1 MVIGGVVGVA
11 FIIAF
16 GLFSFDAEVEYDL
29 SNVDFVICDTSI
41 GAVDPTLTPE
51 EFAALDLDALD
62 CVEYFLVHM
71 VCDHDFETGEYHATY
86 AYEPDTLTI
95 PVGKTVVWRN
105 DDIHGVSGVTNK
117 GTNFNPGDQMNM
129 SDKLDAVEQR
139 NFGGTHDV
147 TFDLANWN
155 PNDVTFDL
163 EHNGVLSRVQSPT
176 ITGKGGMGEIRNDF
190 NLDVNVAVTG
200 FGWSYTFL
208 ERGDFPYHCSIH
220 PWMTGTV
227 HVV

>member
-41 GAVDPTLTPE
+41 GALDPTLTPE

-71 VCDHDFETGEYHATY
+71 VCDHDFETAEYHGTY

-117 GTNFNPGDQMNM
+117 GTNFNPGDQTNM
-129 SDKLDAVEQR
+129 SDKLDAMHQR
-139 NFGGTHDV
+139 EFGGTHDV
-147 TFDLANWN
+147 TFDLQ
-155 PNDVTFDL
+155 
-163 EHNGVLSRVQSPT
+163 HNGQPVTDDHWWVQSPRIHKDEGD
-176 ITGKGGMGEIRNDF
+176 ITFEGVLRGGW
-190 NLDVNVAVTG
+190 A
-200 FGWSYTFL
+200 YTFL

>member
-1 MVIGGVVGVA
+1 MRSKNGPKLILAGGIIGLV
-11 FIIAF
+11 FLITF
-16 GLFSFDAEVEYDL
+16 GLFLSDVEVEYDL

-41 GAVDPTLTPE
+41 GTVDPTLTPE
-51 EFAALDLDALD
+51 EFAALDLDAFG

-71 VCDHDFETGEYHATY
+71 ICDHDFETGEYHGTY

-117 GTNFNPGDQMNM
+117 GTNFNPGDQTNM
-129 SDKLDAVEQR
+129 SDKLDAMHQR
-139 NFGGTHDV
+139 EFGGTH
-147 TFDLANWN
+147 
-155 PNDVTFDL
+155 DVTFDL

-176 ITGKGGMGEIRNDF
+176 IQKGDMGEIRNDF

>member
-41 GAVDPTLTPE
+41 GALDPTLTPE

-71 VCDHDFETGEYHATY
+71 VCDHDFETAEYHGTY

-105 DDIHGVSGVTNK
+105 DDIHRVSGV
-117 GTNFNPGDQMNM
+117 QISMNM
-129 SDKLDAVEQR
+129 SDKLDAMEQR
-139 NFGGTHDV
+139 EFGGTH
-147 TFDLANWN
+147 
-155 PNDVTFDL
+155 DVTFDL
-163 EHNGVLSRVQSPT
+163 EHNGVLVQSPT
-176 ITGKGGMGEIRNDF
+176 IHKYEGDMEEIRNDF
-190 NLDVNVAVTG
+190 NLDVNVGVTG
-200 FGWSYTFL
+200 GWAYTFL

>member
-51 EFAALDLDALD
+51 EFAALDLDALG

-71 VCDHDFETGEYHATY
+71 VCDHDFETAEYHGTY

-105 DDIHGVSGVTNK
+105 DDIHRVSGV
-117 GTNFNPGDQMNM
+117 QISMNM
-129 SDKLDAVEQR
+129 SDKLDAMEQR
-139 NFGGTHDV
+139 EFGGTH
-147 TFDLANWN
+147 
-155 PNDVTFDL
+155 DVTFDL
-163 EHNGVLSRVQSPT
+163 EHNGVLVQSPT
-176 ITGKGGMGEIRNDF
+176 IHKYEGDMEEIRNDF
-190 NLDVNVAVTG
+190 NLDVNVGVTG
-200 FGWSYTFL
+200 GWAYTFL

>member
-71 VCDHDFETGEYHATY
+71 VCDHDFETGEYHGTY

-117 GTNFNPGDQMNM
+117 GTNFNPGVPMNL
-129 SDKLDAVEQR
+129 SDKPDSVDGRE
-139 NFGGTHDV
+139 FGGTHDV
-147 TFDLANWN
+147 TFDL
-155 PNDVTFDL
+155 
-163 EHNGVLSRVQSPT
+163 EHNDDVLVQSVLVGFSSPP
-176 ITGKGGMGEIRNDF
+176 IGLSHQ
-190 NLDVNVAVTG
+190 NLQ
-200 FGWSYTFL
+200 WEYTFL
-208 ERGDFPYHCSIH
+208 ERGDFHYHCSIH

>member
-1 MVIGGVVGVA
+1 MSQKQKVVIGGVVGVA

-41 GAVDPTLTPE
+41 GGVDPTLTPE
-51 EFAALDLDALD
+51 EFAALDLDAFG

-71 VCDHDFETGEYHATY
+71 VCDHDFETGEYHGTY

-117 GTNFNPGDQMNM
+117 GTNFNPGDQTNM
-129 SDKLDAVEQR
+129 SDKPDAMHQR
-139 NFGGTHDV
+139 EFGGTHDV
-147 TFDLANWN
+147 TFDL
-155 PNDVTFDL
+155 
-163 EHNGVLSRVQSPT
+163 EHNDDVLVQSVLVGFSSPP
-176 ITGKGGMGEIRNDF
+176 IGLSHQ
-190 NLDVNVAVTG
+190 NLQ
-200 FGWSYTFL
+200 WEYTFL
-208 ERGDFPYHCSIH
+208 ERGDFHYHCSIH

>member
-41 GAVDPTLTPE
+41 GGVDPTLTPE

-71 VCDHDFETGEYHATY
+71 VCDHDFETGEYHGTY

-117 GTNFNPGDQMNM
+117 GTNFNPGDQTNM
-129 SDKLDAVEQR
+129 SDKPDAMHQR
-139 NFGGTHDV
+139 EFGGSHDV
-147 TFDLANWN
+147 TFSIGAL
-155 PNDVTFDL
+155 PIS
-163 EHNGVLSRVQSPT
+163 EEGVKGLVSSESIGQCPACATYGVQSQLM
-176 ITGKGGMGEIRNDF
+176 GGGGE
-190 NLDVNVAVTG
+190 
-200 FGWSYTFL
+200 WSYTFL
-208 ERGDFPYHCSIH
+208 ERGEFPYYCSVH
-220 PWMTGTV
+220 PWMTGTI

>member
-71 VCDHDFETGEYHATY
+71 ICDHDSETNEYHGTY

-117 GTNFNPGDQMNM
+117 GTNFNPGDQTNM
-129 SDKLDAVEQR
+129 SDKPDAMHQR
-139 NFGGTHDV
+139 EFGGTH
-147 TFDLANWN
+147 
-155 PNDVTFDL
+155 DVTFDL

-190 NLDVNVAVTG
+190 NLDVNVGVQG

-208 ERGDFPYHCSIH
+208 ERGDFPYYCSIH

>member
-1 MVIGGVVGVA
+1 VVIGGVVGVA

-41 GAVDPTLTPE
+41 GALDPTLTPE
-51 EFAALDLDALD
+51 EFAALDLDALG

-71 VCDHDFETGEYHATY
+71 VCDHDFETAEYHGTY

-117 GTNFNPGDQMNM
+117 GTNFNPGDQTNM
-129 SDKLDAVEQR
+129 SDKPDAMHQR
-139 NFGGTHDV
+139 EFGGTHDV
-147 TFDLANWN
+147 TFDL
-155 PNDVTFDL
+155 
-163 EHNGVLSRVQSPT
+163 EHNDGVLVQSVLVGFSSPL
-176 ITGKGGMGEIRNDF
+176 IGLSHQ
-190 NLDVNVAVTG
+190 NLQ
-200 FGWSYTFL
+200 WEYTFL
-208 ERGDFPYHCSIH
+208 ERGDFHYHCSIH

>member
-41 GAVDPTLTPE
+41 GALDPTLTPE
-51 EFAALDLDALD
+51 EFAALDLDALG

-71 VCDHDFETGEYHATY
+71 VCDHDFETGEYHGTY

-117 GTNFNPGDQMNM
+117 GTNFNPGDPMNL
-129 SDKLDAVEQR
+129 SDKPDSVDGRE
-139 NFGGTHDV
+139 FGGTHDV
-147 TFDLANWN
+147 TFDL
-155 PNDVTFDL
+155 
-163 EHNGVLSRVQSPT
+163 EQNGILSRVQSPT
-176 ITGKGGMGEIRNDF
+176 ISGKGGMGEIRNDF

>member
-71 VCDHDFETGEYHATY
+71 VCDHDFETGEYHGTY

-117 GTNFNPGDQMNM
+117 GTNFNPGDQTNM
-129 SDKLDAVEQR
+129 SDKLDAMHQR
-139 NFGGTHDV
+139 EFGGSHDV
-147 TFDLANWN
+147 TFSIGAL
-155 PNDVTFDL
+155 PIS
-163 EHNGVLSRVQSPT
+163 EEGVKGLVSSESIGQCPACATYGVQSQLM
-176 ITGKGGMGEIRNDF
+176 GGGGE
-190 NLDVNVAVTG
+190 
-200 FGWSYTFL
+200 WSYTFL
-208 ERGDFPYHCSIH
+208 ERGEFPYYCSVH
-220 PWMTGTV
+220 PWMTGTI

>member
-1 MVIGGVVGVA
+1 MSQKQKVVIGGVVGVA

-16 GLFSFDAEVEYDL
+16 GLFLSDVEVEYDL
-29 SNVDFVICDTSI
+29 SNIDYIVCDSSI
-41 GAVDPTLTPE
+41 GTVDPTLTPE
-51 EFAALDLDALD
+51 EFAELNLDAIG

-71 VCDHDFETGEYHATY
+71 VCDHDFETGEYHGTY

-117 GTNFNPGDQMNM
+117 GTNFNPGDQTNM
-129 SDKLDAVEQR
+129 SDKPDAMHQR
-139 NFGGTHDV
+139 EFGGTH
-147 TFDLANWN
+147 
-155 PNDVTFDL
+155 DVTFDL

-176 ITGKGGMGEIRNDF
+176 IQKGDMGEIRNDF
-190 NLDVNVAVTG
+190 NLDVNVGVQG

-208 ERGDFPYHCSIH
+208 ERGDFPYYCSIH

>member
-1 MVIGGVVGVA
+1 VVIGGVVGVA

-41 GAVDPTLTPE
+41 GALTPE
-51 EFAALDLDALD
+51 EFVALDLDALG

-71 VCDHDFETGEYHATY
+71 VCDHDFETAEYHGTY

-105 DDIHGVSGVTNK
+105 DDIHRVSGV
-117 GTNFNPGDQMNM
+117 QISMNM
-129 SDKLDAVEQR
+129 SDKLDAMEQR
-139 NFGGTHDV
+139 EFGGTH
-147 TFDLANWN
+147 
-155 PNDVTFDL
+155 DVTFDL
-163 EHNGVLSRVQSPT
+163 EHNGVLVQSPT
-176 ITGKGGMGEIRNDF
+176 IHKYEGDMEEIRNDF
-190 NLDVNVAVTG
+190 NLDVNVGVTG
-200 FGWSYTFL
+200 GWAYTFL

>member
-41 GAVDPTLTPE
+41 GALDPTLTPE

-71 VCDHDFETGEYHATY
+71 ICDHDFETGEYHGTY

-117 GTNFNPGDQMNM
+117 GTNFNPGDPMNL
-129 SDKLDAVEQR
+129 SDRPDSVDGRE
-139 NFGGTHDV
+139 FGGTH
-147 TFDLANWN
+147 
-155 PNDVTFDL
+155 DVTFDL
-163 EHNGVLSRVQSPT
+163 EHNGVLVQSPT
-176 ITGKGGMGEIRNDF
+176 IHKYEGNMEEIRNDF
-190 NLDVNVAVTG
+190 NLDVNVGVTG
-200 FGWSYTFL
+200 GWAYTFL
-208 ERGDFPYHCSIH
+208 ERGDFPYHCSMH
-220 PWMTGTV
+220 PWMTGIV

>member
-1 MVIGGVVGVA
+1 LNAKSILAGGIIGLA
-11 FIIAF
+11 FLITL
-16 GLFSFDAEVEYDL
+16 GYFSSAVEVESDP

-41 GAVDPTLTPE
+41 GAGDHRIELWNIDTLG
-51 EFAALDLDALD
+51 

-71 VCDHDFETGEYHATY
+71 ICDHDSETNEYHGTY

-176 ITGKGGMGEIRNDF
+176 IQKGDMGEIRNDF
-190 NLDVNVAVTG
+190 NLDVNVGVQG

-208 ERGDFPYHCSIH
+208 ERGDFPYYCSIH
-220 PWMTGTV
+220 PWMTGIV

>member
-51 EFAALDLDALD
+51 EFAALDLDALG

-71 VCDHDFETGEYHATY
+71 VCDHDFETAEYHGTY

-117 GTNFNPGDQMNM
+117 GTNFNPGDPMNL
-129 SDKLDAVEQR
+129 SDRPDSVDGRE
-139 NFGGTHDV
+139 FGGTH
-147 TFDLANWN
+147 
-155 PNDVTFDL
+155 DVTFDL

-176 ITGKGGMGEIRNDF
+176 IQKGDMGEIRNDF
-190 NLDVNVAVTG
+190 NLDVNVGVTG
-200 FGWSYTFL
+200 FGWSYTFV
-208 ERGDFPYHCSIH
+208 ERGDFPYHCSLH

>member
-1 MVIGGVVGVA
+1 MNAKSILAGGIIGLA
-11 FIIAF
+11 FLITL
-16 GLFSFDAEVEYDL
+16 GYFSSAVEVESDP

-41 GAVDPTLTPE
+41 GAGDHRIELWNIDTLS
-51 EFAALDLDALD
+51 

-71 VCDHDFETGEYHATY
+71 ICDHDSETNEYHGTY

-117 GTNFNPGDQMNM
+117 GTNFNPGDQTNM
-129 SDKLDAVEQR
+129 SDKPDAMHQR
-139 NFGGTHDV
+139 EFGGTHDV
-147 TFDLANWN
+147 TFDL
-155 PNDVTFDL
+155 
-163 EHNGVLSRVQSPT
+163 EHNDDVLVQSVLVGFSSPP
-176 ITGKGGMGEIRNDF
+176 IGLSHQ
-190 NLDVNVAVTG
+190 NLQ
-200 FGWSYTFL
+200 WEYTFL
-208 ERGDFPYHCSIH
+208 ERGDFHYHCSIH

>member
-1 MVIGGVVGVA
+1 MSQKQKVVIGGVVGVA

-41 GAVDPTLTPE
+41 GALGALDPTLTPE

-71 VCDHDFETGEYHATY
+71 VCDHDFETGEYHGTY

-117 GTNFNPGDQMNM
+117 GTNFNPGDQTNM
-129 SDKLDAVEQR
+129 SDKPDAMHQR
-139 NFGGTHDV
+139 EFGGTHDV
-147 TFDLANWN
+147 TFDL
-155 PNDVTFDL
+155 
-163 EHNGVLSRVQSPT
+163 EHNDGVLVQSVLVGFSSPL
-176 ITGKGGMGEIRNDF
+176 IGLSHQ
-190 NLDVNVAVTG
+190 NLQ
-200 FGWSYTFL
+200 WEYTFL
-208 ERGDFPYHCSIH
+208 ERGDFLYHCSIH

>member
-41 GAVDPTLTPE
+41 GGVDPTLTPE

-71 VCDHDFETGEYHATY
+71 ICDHDFETGEYHGTY

-95 PVGKTVVWRN
+95 PVGKTVVCRN
-105 DDIHGVSGVTNK
+105 DDIHRISGV
-117 GTNFNPGDQMNM
+117 QISMNM
-129 SDKLDAVEQR
+129 SDKLDAMEQR
-139 NFGGTHDV
+139 EFGGTH
-147 TFDLANWN
+147 
-155 PNDVTFDL
+155 DVTFDL
-163 EHNGVLSRVQSPT
+163 EHNGVLVQSPT
-176 ITGKGGMGEIRNDF
+176 IHKYEGNMEEIRNDF
-190 NLDVNVAVTG
+190 NLDVNVGVTG
-200 FGWSYTFL
+200 GWAYTFL
-208 ERGDFPYHCSIH
+208 ERGDFPYHCSLH

>member
-1 MVIGGVVGVA
+1 MSQKQKVVIGGVVGVA

-16 GLFSFDAEVEYDL
+16 GLFLSDVEVEYDL
-29 SNVDFVICDTSI
+29 SPVDFVICDTSI
-41 GAVDPTLTPE
+41 GTIDPTLTPE
-51 EFAALDLDALD
+51 EFAALDLDALG

-71 VCDHDFETGEYHATY
+71 ICDHDHETGEYHGTY

-139 NFGGTHDV
+139 EFGGTH
-147 TFDLANWN
+147 
-155 PNDVTFDL
+155 DVTFDL

-176 ITGKGGMGEIRNDF
+176 IHKDRGDMGEIRNDF
-190 NLDVNVAVTG
+190 NLDVNVGVLG
-200 FGWSYTFL
+200 FGWAYTFL
-208 ERGDFPYHCSIH
+208 ERGDFPYYCSIH
-220 PWMTGTV
+220 PWMTGIV

>member
-1 MVIGGVVGVA
+1 MSQKQKVVIGGVVGVA

-71 VCDHDFETGEYHATY
+71 VCDHDFETGEYHGTY

-117 GTNFNPGDQMNM
+117 GTNFNPGDQTNM
-129 SDKLDAVEQR
+129 SDKPDAMHQR
-139 NFGGTHDV
+139 EFGGTHDV
-147 TFDLANWN
+147 TFDL
-155 PNDVTFDL
+155 
-163 EHNGVLSRVQSPT
+163 EHNDDVLVQSVLVGFSSPP
-176 ITGKGGMGEIRNDF
+176 IGLSHQ
-190 NLDVNVAVTG
+190 NLQ
-200 FGWSYTFL
+200 WEYTFL
-208 ERGDFPYHCSIH
+208 ERGDFHYHCSIH

>member
-1 MVIGGVVGVA
+1 VVIGGVVGVA

-41 GAVDPTLTPE
+41 GALDPTLTPE
-51 EFAALDLDALD
+51 EFAALDLDALG

-71 VCDHDFETGEYHATY
+71 VCDHDFETAEYHGTY

-105 DDIHGVSGVTNK
+105 DDIHRVSGV
-117 GTNFNPGDQMNM
+117 QISMNM
-129 SDKLDAVEQR
+129 SDKLDAMEQR
-139 NFGGTHDV
+139 EFGGTH
-147 TFDLANWN
+147 
-155 PNDVTFDL
+155 DVTFDL
-163 EHNGVLSRVQSPT
+163 EHNGVLVQSPT
-176 ITGKGGMGEIRNDF
+176 IHKYEGDMEEIRNDF
-190 NLDVNVAVTG
+190 NLDVNVGVTG
-200 FGWSYTFL
+200 GWAYTFL

>member
-1 MVIGGVVGVA
+1 MSQKQKVVIGGVVGVA

-41 GAVDPTLTPE
+41 GALDPTLTPE
-51 EFAALDLDALD
+51 EFAALDLDALG

-71 VCDHDFETGEYHATY
+71 VCDHDFETDEYHGTY

-105 DDIHGVSGVTNK
+105 DDIHRVSGV
-117 GTNFNPGDQMNM
+117 QISMNM
-129 SDKLDAVEQR
+129 SDKLDAMEQR
-139 NFGGTHDV
+139 EFGGTH
-147 TFDLANWN
+147 
-155 PNDVTFDL
+155 DVTFDL
-163 EHNGVLSRVQSPT
+163 EHNGVLVQSPT
-176 ITGKGGMGEIRNDF
+176 IHKYEGDMEEIRNDF
-190 NLDVNVAVTG
+190 NLDVNVGVTG
-200 FGWSYTFL
+200 GWAYTFL

>member
-16 GLFSFDAEVEYDL
+16 GLFLSDVEVEYDL

-41 GAVDPTLTPE
+41 GTVDPTLTPE

-71 VCDHDFETGEYHATY
+71 VCDHDFETGEYHGTY

-105 DDIHGVSGVTNK
+105 DDIHRISGV
-117 GTNFNPGDQMNM
+117 QISMNM
-129 SDKLDAVEQR
+129 SDKLDAMEQR
-139 NFGGTHDV
+139 EFGGTH
-147 TFDLANWN
+147 
-155 PNDVTFDL
+155 DVTFDL
-163 EHNGVLSRVQSPT
+163 EHNGVLVQSPT
-176 ITGKGGMGEIRNDF
+176 IHKYEGNMEEIRNDF
-190 NLDVNVAVTG
+190 NLDVNVGVTG
-200 FGWSYTFL
+200 GWAYTFL
-208 ERGDFPYHCSIH
+208 ERGDFPYHCSLH

>member
-51 EFAALDLDALD
+51 EFAALDLDALG

-117 GTNFNPGDQMNM
+117 GTNFNPGDQTNM
-129 SDKLDAVEQR
+129 SDKPDAMHQR
-139 NFGGTHDV
+139 EFGGTHDV
-147 TFDLANWN
+147 TFDL
-155 PNDVTFDL
+155 
-163 EHNGVLSRVQSPT
+163 EHNDDVLVQSVLVGFSSPP
-176 ITGKGGMGEIRNDF
+176 IGLSHQ
-190 NLDVNVAVTG
+190 NLQ
-200 FGWSYTFL
+200 WEYTFL
-208 ERGDFPYHCSIH
+208 ERGDFHYHCSIH

>member
-16 GLFSFDAEVEYDL
+16 GLFLSDVEVEYDL

-51 EFAALDLDALD
+51 EFAALDLDAFG

-71 VCDHDFETGEYHATY
+71 VCDHDFETAEYHGTY

-105 DDIHGVSGVTNK
+105 DDIHRISGV
-117 GTNFNPGDQMNM
+117 QISMNM
-129 SDKLDAVEQR
+129 SDKLDAMEQR
-139 NFGGTHDV
+139 EFGGTH
-147 TFDLANWN
+147 
-155 PNDVTFDL
+155 DVTFDL
-163 EHNGVLSRVQSPT
+163 EHNGVLVQSPT
-176 ITGKGGMGEIRNDF
+176 IHKYEGNMEEIRNDF
-190 NLDVNVAVTG
+190 NLDVNVGVTG
-200 FGWSYTFL
+200 GWAYTFL

>member
-1 MVIGGVVGVA
+1 MSG
-11 FIIAF
+11 
-16 GLFSFDAEVEYDL
+16 S
-29 SNVDFVICDTSI
+29 
-41 GAVDPTLTPE
+41 
-51 EFAALDLDALD
+51 
-62 CVEYFLVHM
+62 
-71 VCDHDFETGEYHATY
+71 Y

-117 GTNFNPGDQMNM
+117 GTNFNPGDPTNL
-129 SDKLDAVEQR
+129 SDKPDSVDGRE
-139 NFGGTHDV
+139 FGGTH
-147 TFDLANWN
+147 
-155 PNDVTFDL
+155 DVTFDL

-176 ITGKGGMGEIRNDF
+176 IHKGDMGEIRNDF
-190 NLDVNVAVTG
+190 NLDVNVGVQG

>member
-41 GAVDPTLTPE
+41 GALDPTLTPE
-51 EFAALDLDALD
+51 EFAALDLDALG

-71 VCDHDFETGEYHATY
+71 VCDHDFETAEYHGTY

-105 DDIHGVSGVTNK
+105 DDIHRVSGV
-117 GTNFNPGDQMNM
+117 QISMNM
-129 SDKLDAVEQR
+129 SDKLDAMEQR
-139 NFGGTHDV
+139 EFGGTH
-147 TFDLANWN
+147 
-155 PNDVTFDL
+155 DVTFDL
-163 EHNGVLSRVQSPT
+163 EHNGVLVQSPT
-176 ITGKGGMGEIRNDF
+176 IHKYEGDMEEIRNDF
-190 NLDVNVAVTG
+190 NLDVNVGVTG
-200 FGWSYTFL
+200 GWAYTFL

>member
-41 GAVDPTLTPE
+41 GALDPTLTPE
-51 EFAALDLDALD
+51 EFAALDLDALG

-71 VCDHDFETGEYHATY
+71 VCDHDFETAEYHGTY

-105 DDIHGVSGVTNK
+105 DDIHRVSGV
-117 GTNFNPGDQMNM
+117 QISMNM
-129 SDKLDAVEQR
+129 SDKPDAMHQR
-139 NFGGTHDV
+139 EFGGTH
-147 TFDLANWN
+147 
-155 PNDVTFDL
+155 DVTFDL
-163 EHNGVLSRVQSPT
+163 EHNGVLVQSPT
-176 ITGKGGMGEIRNDF
+176 IHKYEGDMEEIRNDF
-190 NLDVNVAVTG
+190 NLDVNVGVTG
-200 FGWSYTFL
+200 GWAYTFL

>member
-41 GAVDPTLTPE
+41 GALDPTLTPE
-51 EFAALDLDALD
+51 EFALLDLDALG

-71 VCDHDFETGEYHATY
+71 VCDHDFETGEYHGTY

-105 DDIHGVSGVTNK
+105 DDIHRVSGV
-117 GTNFNPGDQMNM
+117 QISMNM
-129 SDKLDAVEQR
+129 SDKLDAMEQR
-139 NFGGTHDV
+139 EFGGTH
-147 TFDLANWN
+147 
-155 PNDVTFDL
+155 DVTFDL
-163 EHNGVLSRVQSPT
+163 EHNGVLVQSPT
-176 ITGKGGMGEIRNDF
+176 IHKYEGDMEEIRNDF
-190 NLDVNVAVTG
+190 NLDVNVGVTG
-200 FGWSYTFL
+200 GWAYTFL